1 MSRPAGRGI
10 DFVVAGRR
18 VASVDRALID
28 VHWRIEHLLTG
39 TDPPLPPLKRGLD
52 GHRLR
57 SVPVERLGPVV
68 ALSGTGLQGRGTE
81 YERHAT
87 DLSLGLDAY
96 LARFSAKT
104 RSTLLRKERRFRDA
118 VGGLTVEHYRS
129 PTEVA
134 RFLTLAA
141 PLSALTYQDRLLDSG
156 LPRGPAAEAELLAL
170 AARDRLW
177 GFLLFAGERPV
188 SYLLL
193 PVTDMAV
200 LYQYVGY
207 DPALADLS
215 PGTVLQLAAFR
226 HLFADPPAPWIDFT
240 EGEGAHKRLFATRS
254 WTCATV
260 PLLRR
265 TVANRVLLRSSAA
278 FDGAVE
284 WIGRVAERAGV
295 GAAVRR
301 TLRR

>member
-1 MSRPAGRGI
+1 MTPPAGRGI

-18 VASVDRALID
+18 LASVDRALID

-39 TDPPLPPLKRGLD
+39 TDPPLPPLERGLD

-57 SVPVERLGPVV
+57 SVPVERLASVV
-68 ALSGTGLQGRGTE
+68 ARSGGGLQGRGTE
-81 YERHAT
+81 YQRHAT
-87 DLSLGLDAY
+87 DLSLGFDAY

-104 RSTLLRKERRFRDA
+104 RSTLLRKDRRFRDA
-118 VGGLTVEHYRS
+118 VGGVTVEHSRT
-129 PTEVA
+129 PAEIA

-170 AARDRLW
+170 AARDRLR

-193 PVTDMAV
+193 PVTESAV

-226 HLFADPPAPWIDFT
+226 HLFADPPAPWFDFT

-254 WTCATV
+254 WACATV

-265 TVANRVLLRSSAA
+265 TAFNHVLLRSSSA

-284 WIGRVAERAGV
+284 WAGRVVDRMG
-295 GAAVRR
+295 GRAAVRR
-301 TLRR
+301 VLRR